1 MSRASTVEAEFAM
14 GIFNKSRSR
23 AIAPFVLGLWLFA
36 LVSSMAHACGLVDEL
51 EHAGPNS
58 TAANVAHEDDT
69 DDTLPA
75 CDRFC
80 ADDIP
85 LLSKIKSVE
94 DSPAASAVL
103 VDASFLRVC
112 LPVSREPKTAV
123 AGPDPPPTIAV
134 NT

>member
-1 MSRASTVEAEFAM
+1 MV
-14 GIFNKSRSR
+14 IFSKSRR
-23 AIAPFVLGLWLFA
+23 RTIAPFLLGLWLFA
-36 LVSSMAHACGLVDEL
+36 LVSSMAHACGLLDEL
-51 EHAGPNS
+51 EHAGLDS
-58 TAANVAHEDDT
+58 TAATVAHEEESDE
-69 DDTLPA
+69 TLPA

-112 LPVSREPKTAV
+112 LPPSRESTTAV
-123 AGPDPPPTIAV
+123 ARPDPLPAIAI
-134 NT
+134 NTRYVRLAL

>member
-1 MSRASTVEAEFAM
+1 M
-14 GIFNKSRSR
+14 GVFNRSR
-23 AIAPFVLGLWLFA
+23 RRATAPLVLGLWLFA
-36 LVSSMAHACGLVDEL
+36 LVSSMANACGLVDKL
-51 EHAGPNS
+51 EHAGLN
-58 TAANVAHEDDT
+58 TAAVPFAHEEGG

-112 LPVSREPKTAV
+112 LPVSREHTTAV
-123 AGPDPPPTIAV
+123 AGPDPPPAIAV
-134 NT
+134 NTRYVRLAL